1 MAGEERTW
9 SVSELSD
16 GIAVALR
23 KSFPDEVWV
32 RGEIQGWKA
41 GRAGHAYFQLTDH
54 EEGDDRPTAC
64 LSVALFAN
72 ARQRVVAMLRRAG
85 GVRLADGIEVRIR
98 GRLAYYGPQGRL
110 QLLMSAIDPEHTLG
124 RMAADRDRLL
134 RALRAEGLVD
144 AQAGLRMPVAPLHV
158 ALVTAASS
166 AAASDF
172 LHELAGSGLAFRV
185 RVLDTRVQGPG
196 AEQRVAL
203 ALRRAA
209 ALRPD
214 VVALVRGGGARSDL
228 ATFDAEVVARTVC
241 GLGVPVV
248 TGIGHEVDWSVADE
262 VAHVAFKTPTACAAG
277 LVAEVRSFTERLAR
291 AWERLAGRAGHR
303 LDAAD
308 RALAGTAAAVGR
320 ATRGSLAVAWR
331 GTDEAARRLEREA
344 TLAVDRSAARLAV
357 HGGRL
362 EGATR
367 AHLRAADRSL
377 AGATARLSTRTRRA
391 LAAADSVV
399 RVAETRA
406 TALDPAKAL
415 ARGWSITRDADG
427 RVVRSVAAL
436 APGDRLVTTFADGS
450 AASRVEEVPG

>member
-1 MAGEERTW
+1 VDERTW

-23 KSFPDEVWV
+23 RSFPDEVWV

-41 GRAGHAYFQLTDH
+41 GRGGHAYFQLTDH
-54 EEGDDRPTAC
+54 EEGVDRPTAC

-72 ARQRVVAMLRRAG
+72 SRQRVVAMLRRAG

-110 QLLMSAIDPEHTLG
+110 QLQMTGIDPEHTLG

-144 AQAGLRMPVAPLHV
+144 AQVALAMPVAPLDV
-158 ALVTAASS
+158 ALVTASSS

-214 VVALVRGGGARSDL
+214 VVALVRGGGARTDL
-228 ATFDAEVVARTVC
+228 TTFDAEVVARTIC

-277 LVAEVRSFTERLAR
+277 LVDEVRSFTERLGRTWDRLAAR
-291 AWERLAGRAGHR
+291 ATAR
-303 LDAAD
+303 LDDAD
-308 RALAGTAAAVGR
+308 RSLAGTGAAVGR
-320 ATRGSLAVAWR
+320 ATRGTLAVAWR
-331 GTDEAARRLEREA
+331 ATDEAARRLDRQA
-344 TLAVDRSAARLAV
+344 TVAVDRAAARLAAG
-357 HGGRL
+357 GGRL

-367 AHLRAADRSL
+367 AHLRAADRTL
-377 AGATARLSTRTRRA
+377 AGAAARLGGRGRRA
-391 LAAADSVV
+391 LATAESAV
-399 RVAETRA
+399 RLAEARA
-406 TALDPAKAL
+406 SAVDPARAL
-415 ARGWSITRDADG
+415 ARGWTITRDGDG
-427 RVVRSVAAL
+427 RVVRSVAVL
-436 APGDRLVTTFADGS
+436 AAGDELVTTFADG
-450 AASRVEEVPG
+450 AAVSRVEEVRG